1 MSENNKSKD
10 KQSYG
15 LRVFNATHFYNNKPS
30 NQLQVHSTKPF
41 LKDGKWITSG
51 SVRLTMTKFNGQEKQ
66 YNSIKLTYAEAC
78 ELHKRLGFA
87 LLNSFKAEI
96 NLDEENVF

>member
-1 MSENNKSKD
+1 MSENDKSKD

-30 NQLQVHSTKPF
+30 NQIQVHSTKPF

-51 SVRLTMTKFNGQEKQ
+51 SVRVTMTKFNGQEKQ
-66 YNSIKLTYAEAC
+66 YNSINYY
-78 ELHKRLGFA
+78 LGKVKHLF
-87 LLNSFKAEI
+87 SFCI
-96 NLDEENVF
+96 NNKSGNRNL